1 MDLASDLLAAADT
14 LLEASQ
20 LYRDGQV
27 DLAPRLAADAVELVL
42 AKLIPL
48 PPELRSR
55 KGRRVAAA
63 DQYRYRHAEA
73 EKRFGVP
80 ERDLRRL
87 HDLRLVD
94 RYRETAGGT
103 RRVPSETDTEWAL
116 TTADRI
122 LRAVIQLPEVAED
135 TAKAVRSRL
144 DLQAEPTPA
153 EELLEVVEHQV
164 GWGQYDLALKSRLLR
179 LDRLLETRRSTIGR
193 THQARVLTLRAHAAM
208 NLTQHDGPEGAIQL
222 AKRAADRWADELRN
236 RARVVH
242 SLKIQSIC
250 LRNKGQPEKSIPL
263 MERALGVAG
272 TDPELIDSVDSE
284 RASILLALE
293 DAEGAERLVRDAL
306 DRRRVRGDALG
317 EADYLRP
324 TGKALMRAG
333 ELVQAEL
340 ALRRAQELTP
350 PDYLMAQCVLAVS
363 LTELYAKGGDKR
375 EAHRWAEAARHLIVH
390 RGYQHQGAVLAE
402 IIQRFPDI
410 W

>member
-1 MDLASDLLAAADT
+1 MDLTNDLLAAADT
-14 LLEASQ
+14 LLEASH
-20 LYRDGQV
+20 LHRDGQV

-55 KGRRVAAA
+55 QGRRVAAA

-73 EKRFGVP
+73 EKKFGVS

-94 RYRETAGGT
+94 RYRETSKGD
-103 RRVPSETDTEWAL
+103 RRLPTEADTEWAL
-116 TTADRI
+116 KTADRI
-122 LRAVIQLPEVAED
+122 IRAVIQLPEVPED

-144 DLQAEPTPA
+144 DLQVEPTPA
-153 EELLEVVEHQV
+153 EELLDVVEHQV

-179 LDRLLETRRSTIGR
+179 LDRLLETRRSMIGR
-193 THQARVLTLRAHAAM
+193 AHHTRVLTIRAHAAM
-208 NLTQHDGPEGAIQL
+208 NLTQHDGPEGSIEL
-222 AKRAADRWADELRN
+222 AKQAAERWADDLKN
-236 RARVVH
+236 RARVIH
-242 SLKIQSIC
+242 SLKIQSIS
-250 LRNKGQPEKSIPL
+250 LRNKGQPEKSVQL
-263 MERALGVAG
+263 MERALMVAG
-272 TDPELIDSVDSE
+272 DDPELIDSIDSE
-284 RASILLALE
+284 RASILLALN

-306 DRRRVRGDALG
+306 DRRRSRGDAMG

-324 TGKALMRAG
+324 TGKALLRAG
-333 ELVQAEL
+333 EFVKAEL

-363 LTELYAKGGDKR
+363 LTELYAASGDKR
-375 EAHRWAEAARHLIVH
+375 EAHRWAEAARHLIDH
-390 RGYQHQGAVLAE
+390 RGYQHQGAILAE
-402 IIQRFPDI
+402 IIRRFPRI